1 VTGVFASGE
10 GLARWTL
17 LGILPIA
24 PRQSRPAGKEIR
36 MQPMTLLALS
46 LTVGLTAGGVA
57 GLILKRYGLRFLPNL
72 AVGLIGAIIGG
83 VVFSYFLNVH
93 IDKLGAKLIV
103 GIIDRTLAIQ
113 IDGAIVVAIVNAT
126 LGAVLLLIVHWMVER
141 T

>member
-1 VTGVFASGE
+1 
-10 GLARWTL
+10 
-17 LGILPIA
+17 
-24 PRQSRPAGKEIR
+24 
-36 MQPMTLLALS
+36 MTLLALS
-46 LTVGLTAGGVA
+46 LAVGLIAGGVA
-57 GLILKRYGLRFLPNL
+57 GLILKGYGLGFLPNL

-83 VVFSYFLNVH
+83 VVLGYFLNIH